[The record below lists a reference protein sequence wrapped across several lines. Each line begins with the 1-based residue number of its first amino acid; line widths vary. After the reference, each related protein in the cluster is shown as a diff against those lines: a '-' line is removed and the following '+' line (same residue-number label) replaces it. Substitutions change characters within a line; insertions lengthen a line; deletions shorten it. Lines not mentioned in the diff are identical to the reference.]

1 MQEIVESLR
10 NSVIIGDREE
20 TKKLVEK
27 ALKSGMSA
35 KEILDALTSGMN
47 EIGRRFEDGEIFLPE
62 VMLAADAMY
71 AGLEILEPELL
82 KGGETSKLGKVVI
95 GTVEGDI
102 HDIGKNIVKI
112 MLQGAGFEV
121 YDLGKDVPCEDFV
134 NKAKE
139 VKADIIGVSA
149 LMSTTTP
156 GQKRV
161 AEIAKEE
168 GLKVEIMVG
177 GACTTPEWAQ
187 NIGAHY
193 AANATEAV
201 KLAKSLVDRR

>member
-1 MQEIVESLR
+1 MQEIVELLK
-10 NSVIIGDREE
+10 NGVIVGDKEGV
-20 TKKLVEK
+20 KKLVEE

-35 KEILDALTSGMN
+35 RDVLDALTNGMN

-121 YDLGKDVPCEDFV
+121 YDLGKDVPCENFV
-134 NKAKE
+134 EKAKE
-139 VKADIIGVSA
+139 VKANIIGVSA

-177 GACTTPEWAQ
+177 GACTTREWAES
-187 NIGAHY
+187 IGAHY
-193 AANATEAV
+193 APNATEAV
-201 KLAKSLVDRR
+201 KIARSLVSRR